1 METEQTAP
9 VTDAPVTEP
18 VVTPEAQEPET
29 IESLKAKLAEADRK
43 AQNKTEEAERHY
55 KKLSKFEEEE
65 KKRQE
70 AAMSDLEKAQKKA
83 ADLEAE
89 NKRLKVDT
97 LKQSVAAKLGLPESL
112 ALRLQGETKEEIEAD
127 AKEIL
132 ESLPKKTAPQVDVTN
147 PNGGQQHTETDAERR
162 KRLNI

>member
-89 NKRLKVDT
+89 NHRLKVDS
-97 LKQSVAAKLGLPESL
+97 LKQSVAAKIGLPESL

-132 ESLPKKTAPQVDVTN
+132 ETLPKKSAPQIDATN
-147 PNGGQQHTETDAERR
+147 PNGGTQRTETDAERR

>member
-1 METEQTAP
+1 MADQETAP
-9 VTDAPVTEP
+9 VTDATVTEP
-18 VVTPEAQEPET
+18 VVTPVVQEPET
-29 IESLKAKLAEADRK
+29 IESLKAKLEEAERK
-43 AQNKTEEAERHY
+43 AKNKTEEAERHF

-70 AAMSDLEKAQKKA
+70 AAMSDLEKAQKKS

-89 NKRLKVDT
+89 NHRLKVDT
-97 LKQSVAAKLGLPESL
+97 LKQSVAAKVGLPESL

-132 ESLPKKTAPQVDVTN
+132 ETLPKKNAPQLDATN
-147 PNGGQQHTETDAERR
+147 PNNGSQRTETDAEKR
-162 KRLNI
+162 KRLGI

>member
-1 METEQTAP
+1 MAEELEKTETVEEVKPEEKVAE
-9 VTDAPVTEP
+9 A
-18 VVTPEAQEPET
+18 TPET
-29 IESLKAKLAEADRK
+29 VESLKAKLEEAERK
-43 AQNKTEEAERHY
+43 AKNKTEEAERHY

-83 ADLEAE
+83 AELEAE
-89 NKRLKVDT
+89 NHRLKVDT

-132 ESLPKKTAPQVDVTN
+132 ETLPKKNAPQIDATN
-147 PNGGQQHTETDAERR
+147 PNGGTQRTETDAERR
-162 KRLNI
+162 RRLGL